1 MVINEVN
8 LKKSDNVL
16 LIGFG
21 GIGFFIYAAL
31 LSKKI
36 KNIYVLENN
45 KTKFKLFKKLKLLNT
60 LQIIKI
66 Y

>member
-21 GIGFFIYAAL
+21 GIGFIYAAL
-31 LSKKI
+31 LSKI